1 MSTPHITLNQINTL
15 PHAQAVAL
23 LTGLY
28 EHSDWIAA
36 QALDERPFAS
46 AAALK
51 HAMVKVLHDAGREP
65 QLALV
70 RAHPELAG
78 KAMVSQSLT
87 AESAHE
93 QAKAGLT
100 HCSAQEFAHIQQ
112 LNASYNTKFGFPF
125 ILAVRGPRGTGLNKQ
140 QIIQT
145 FERRLHNHP
154 DYELAE
160 CLRNIHRIVEIRL
173 ND

>member
-87 AESAHE
+87 TESAHE
-93 QAKAGLT
+93 QAKAGL
-100 HCSAQEFAHIQQ
+100 
-112 LNASYNTKFGFPF
+112 NTAARKS
-125 ILAVRGPRGTGLNKQ
+125 
-140 QIIQT
+140 
-145 FERRLHNHP
+145 
-154 DYELAE
+154 
-160 CLRNIHRIVEIRL
+160 LRTSSSSTPATTPSLVSPLSWPCADHGARA
-173 ND
+173 